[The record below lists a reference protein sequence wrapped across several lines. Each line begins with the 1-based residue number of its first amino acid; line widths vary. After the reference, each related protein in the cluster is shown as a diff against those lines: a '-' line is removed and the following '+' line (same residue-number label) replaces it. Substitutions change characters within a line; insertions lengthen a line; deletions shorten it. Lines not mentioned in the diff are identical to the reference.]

1 MSEKNTVTVKIY
13 GQEYN
18 ISAEM
23 PREYIMKLADFVD
36 GRMHEIG
43 DGAQI
48 STSAVAVLAMVNL
61 ADDYFKDQQSH
72 EDMAAENDKLKK
84 DALRYESLW
93 EDVKQSFAQYK
104 EEMSAAVSERDD
116 LRAGSDEKDKQFAQI
131 YNELNEAKKY
141 NEVLRGRVSEL
152 TAKLQEADAAPQEAQ
167 KRIAELEAKCRDT
180 ESSFFDIQ
188 MDNIHLKNELDSL
201 KRQLGR

>member
-13 GQEYN
+13 GQEYT

-43 DGAQI
+43 DGSQI
-48 STSAVAVLAMVNL
+48 STSGVAVLALVNL
-61 ADDYFKDQQSH
+61 ADEYFKDIESH
-72 EDMAAENDKLKK
+72 EAMAEENDKLKK
-84 DALRYESLW
+84 EALRYEALW

-104 EEMSAAVSERDD
+104 QEMSAAVSERDD
-116 LRAGSDEKDKQFAQI
+116 LRAGSDEKDKQFTEV
-131 YNELNEAKKY
+131 YNKLTEAEKY
-141 NEVLRGRVSEL
+141 NDVLRSRVSEL
-152 TAKLQEADAAPQEAQ
+152 TEKLQKANAAPEEAQ

>member
-1 MSEKNTVTVKIY
+1 MSERNTVAVKIY

-43 DGAQI
+43 DGTQI
-48 STSAVAVLAMVNL
+48 STSGVAVLAMVNL
-61 ADDYFKDQQSH
+61 ADDYFNNLKDH
-72 EDMAAENDKLKK
+72 DDMAQENEKLKQ
-84 DALRYESLW
+84 DALRYEALW

-104 EEMSAAVSERDD
+104 QEMSAAVSERDD
-116 LRAGSDEKDKQFAQI
+116 LRAGSDEKDKQFAEV
-131 YNELNEAKKY
+131 YNELSEAKKY
-141 NEVLRGRVSEL
+141 NEVLRGRVAEL